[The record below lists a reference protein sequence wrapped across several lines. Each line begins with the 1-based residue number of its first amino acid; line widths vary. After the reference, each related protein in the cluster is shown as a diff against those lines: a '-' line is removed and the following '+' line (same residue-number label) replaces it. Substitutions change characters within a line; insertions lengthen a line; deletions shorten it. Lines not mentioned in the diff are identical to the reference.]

1 MAVQVCEEK
10 PRVASVTVET
20 ICEGVKTA
28 TSRKVQPKVSYTTGE
43 DNSGTRMMWR
53 NIQERFK
60 EEYKLGYTDQ
70 YLTEELKGLIESMY

>member
-20 ICEGVKTA
+20 ICKDVTTA
-28 TSRKVQPKVSYTTGE
+28 PARVVRLKVPYTTGE